1 MDTKEITVSDLAQE
15 QIKNAE
21 RLFPLIRKKTEER
34 KEKKTVISVSGG
46 SGVGKTG
53 MAFLLQNMFE
63 KQGKKSLIISGDN
76 YPHRIPM
83 YNDAERIARFRMSG
97 LNGLIT
103 ERLYTDEVKEKLL
116 ELQKAGRDA
125 EEQEDMQWL
134 SIYQKYGDKALTD
147 YLGTD
152 QELDYEAVSNLLMQ
166 FHGGTSQLLL
176 RHMGRTPD
184 DIWYDRKDVSDTD
197 ILILEWTHGNSA
209 YLQGVD
215 VSVVLISTPE
225 ETLENRVSASPAPS
239 PARRQ
244 ASASAYRSAPRAPC
258 RSAAC
263 RRRTS
268 PTSSAGRSPARCSS
282 AAPAPRTAPPC
293 RRSG

>member
-1 MDTKEITVSDLAQE
+1 MDMKEMTVSDLARE
-15 QIKNAE
+15 QIRNAE
-21 RLFPLIRKKTEER
+21 RLFPLILEKTEER
-34 KEKKTVISVSGG
+34 KEKKTIISVSGG

-152 QELDYEAVSNLLMQ
+152 QELDYEAASNLLMQ

-184 DIWYDRKDVSDTD
+184 DIWYDRRDVSDTD

-209 YLQGVD
+209 CLQGVD

-225 ETLENRVSASPAPS
+225 ETLENRKKRNRDTAIDSPFV
-239 PARRQ
+239 ARVLRIEQ
-244 ASASAYRSAPRAPC
+244 KKINDGLDRADIIQDMH
-258 RSAAC
+258 
-263 RRRTS
+263 
-268 PTSSAGRSPARCSS
+268 GRIY
-282 AAPAPRTAPPC
+282 TE
-293 RRSG
+293 

>member
-63 KQGKKSLIISGDN
+63 KQGKKSFIISGDN
-76 YPHRIPM
+76 YPHRIPI

-103 ERLYTDEVKEKLL
+103 ERLYTDEIKEKLL

-134 SIYQKYGDKALTD
+134 SIYQKYGDKALID

-152 QELDYEAVSNLLMQ
+152 QELDYEAISNLLMQ

-184 DIWYDRKDVSDTD
+184 DIWYDRRDVSDTD

-225 ETLENRVSASPAPS
+225 ETLENRKKRNRDTAIDSPFV
-239 PARRQ
+239 ARVLRIEQ
-244 ASASAYRSAPRAPC
+244 KKINDGLDRADIIQDMH
-258 RSAAC
+258 
-263 RRRTS
+263 
-268 PTSSAGRSPARCSS
+268 GRIY
-282 AAPAPRTAPPC
+282 TE
-293 RRSG
+293 

>member
-1 MDTKEITVSDLAQE
+1 MDTKEITVSDLARE
-15 QIKNAE
+15 QIRNAE
-21 RLFPLIRKKTEER
+21 RLFPLILEKTEER
-34 KEKKTVISVSGG
+34 KEKKTIISVSGG

-184 DIWYDRKDVSDTD
+184 DIWYDRQDVSDTD

-225 ETLENRVSASPAPS
+225 ETLENRKKRNRDTAIDSPFV
-239 PARRQ
+239 ARVLSIEQ
-244 ASASAYRSAPRAPC
+244 KKINDGLDRADIIQDMH
-258 RSAAC
+258 
-263 RRRTS
+263 
-268 PTSSAGRSPARCSS
+268 GRIY
-282 AAPAPRTAPPC
+282 TE
-293 RRSG
+293 

>member
-103 ERLYTDEVKEKLL
+103 ERLYTDEIKEKLL

-152 QELDYEAVSNLLMQ
+152 QELDYEAISNLLMQ

-184 DIWYDRKDVSDTD
+184 DIWYDRRDVSDTD
-197 ILILEWTHGNSA
+197 ILILEWTHGNSKN
-209 YLQGVD
+209 YTGVD
-215 VSVVLISTPE
+215 IPVLLNSTPK
-225 ETLENRVSASPAPS
+225 ETLAH
-239 PARRQ
+239 
-244 ASASAYRSAPRAPC
+244 
-258 RSAAC
+258 
-263 RRRTS
+263 
-268 PTSSAGRSPARCSS
+268 
-282 AAPAPRTAPPC
+282 
-293 RRSG
+293 RRSRNRDGAVDSPFTTLVLELEQKLLRRDAHKAQIILSKNGEILTYEEYTKLMDEEESCDENQ

>member
-1 MDTKEITVSDLAQE
+1 MDTKEITVLDLAQE
-15 QIKNAE
+15 QIRNAE
-21 RLFPLIRKKTEER
+21 RLFPLIREKTKER

-63 KQGKKSLIISGDN
+63 QQGKKSLIISGDN

-83 YNDAERIARFRMSG
+83 YNDAERIARFRMFG

-184 DIWYDRKDVSDTD
+184 DIWYDRRDVSDTD

-209 YLQGVD
+209 CLQGVD

-225 ETLENRVSASPAPS
+225 ETLENRKKRNRDTAIDSPFV
-239 PARRQ
+239 ARVLRIEQ
-244 ASASAYRSAPRAPC
+244 KKINDGLERADIIQDMH
-258 RSAAC
+258 
-263 RRRTS
+263 
-268 PTSSAGRSPARCSS
+268 GRIY
-282 AAPAPRTAPPC
+282 TE
-293 RRSG
+293 

>member
-1 MDTKEITVSDLAQE
+1 MDTKEITVSDLARE
-15 QIKNAE
+15 QIRNAE
-21 RLFPLIRKKTEER
+21 RLFPLILEKTEER
-34 KEKKTVISVSGG
+34 KEKKTIISISGG

-103 ERLYTDEVKEKLL
+103 EKLYTDEVKEKLL

-184 DIWYDRKDVSDTD
+184 DIWYDLRDVSDTD

-209 YLQGVD
+209 CLQGVD

-225 ETLENRVSASPAPS
+225 ETLENRKKRNRDTAIDSPFV
-239 PARRQ
+239 ARVLRIEQ
-244 ASASAYRSAPRAPC
+244 KKINDGLDRADIIQDMH
-258 RSAAC
+258 
-263 RRRTS
+263 
-268 PTSSAGRSPARCSS
+268 GRIYKEW
-282 AAPAPRTAPPC
+282 
-293 RRSG
+293 

>member
-1 MDTKEITVSDLAQE
+1 MDTKEITVSDLARE
-15 QIKNAE
+15 QIRNAE
-21 RLFPLIRKKTEER
+21 RLFPLILEKTEER
-34 KEKKTVISVSGG
+34 KEKKTIISVSGG

-125 EEQEDMQWL
+125 EEQEDIQWL

-166 FHGGTSQLLL
+166 FHGGTSQLML

-184 DIWYDRKDVSDTD
+184 DIWYDRRDVSDTD

-209 YLQGVD
+209 CLQGVD

-225 ETLENRVSASPAPS
+225 ETLENRKKRNRDTAIDSPFV
-239 PARRQ
+239 ARVLSIEQ
-244 ASASAYRSAPRAPC
+244 KKINDGLDRADIIQDMH
-258 RSAAC
+258 
-263 RRRTS
+263 
-268 PTSSAGRSPARCSS
+268 GRIY
-282 AAPAPRTAPPC
+282 TE
-293 RRSG
+293 

>member
-1 MDTKEITVSDLAQE
+1 MDTKEMTVSDLAQE
-15 QIKNAE
+15 QIRNAE
-21 RLFPLIRKKTEER
+21 RLFPLILEKTEER
-34 KEKKTVISVSGG
+34 KEKKTIISVSGG

-63 KQGKKSLIISGDN
+63 KQGKKSIIISGDN

-184 DIWYDRKDVSDTD
+184 DIWYDRMDVSDTD

-209 YLQGVD
+209 CLQGVD

-225 ETLENRVSASPAPS
+225 ETLENRKKRNRDTAIDSPFV
-239 PARRQ
+239 ARVLSIEQ
-244 ASASAYRSAPRAPC
+244 KKINDGLDRADIIQDMH
-258 RSAAC
+258 
-263 RRRTS
+263 
-268 PTSSAGRSPARCSS
+268 GRIY
-282 AAPAPRTAPPC
+282 TE
-293 RRSG
+293 

>member
-152 QELDYEAVSNLLMQ
+152 QELDYEAISNLLMQ
-166 FHGGTSQLLL
+166 FHGETSQLLL

-225 ETLENRVSASPAPS
+225 ETLENRKKRNRDTAIDSPFV
-239 PARRQ
+239 ARVLRIEQ
-244 ASASAYRSAPRAPC
+244 KKINDGLDRADIIQDMH
-258 RSAAC
+258 
-263 RRRTS
+263 
-268 PTSSAGRSPARCSS
+268 GRIY
-282 AAPAPRTAPPC
+282 TE
-293 RRSG
+293 

>member
-1 MDTKEITVSDLAQE
+1 MDTKEITVSDLARE
-15 QIKNAE
+15 QIRNAE
-21 RLFPLIRKKTEER
+21 RLFPLILEKTEER
-34 KEKKTVISVSGG
+34 KEKKTIISVSGG

-76 YPHRIPM
+76 YPHRMHM
-83 YNDAERIARFRMSG
+83 YNEEERIARIRMSE
-97 LNGLIT
+97 LNELIT
-103 ERLYTDEVKEKLL
+103 KRLYTDEVKEKLL
-116 ELQKAGRDA
+116 EFQKAGRDA

-184 DIWYDRKDVSDTD
+184 DIWYDRRDVSDTD
-197 ILILEWTHGNSA
+197 ILILEWTHGNST

-225 ETLENRVSASPAPS
+225 ETLENRKKRNRATAIDSPFV
-239 PARRQ
+239 ARVLRIEQ
-244 ASASAYRSAPRAPC
+244 KKINDGLDRADIIQDMH
-258 RSAAC
+258 
-263 RRRTS
+263 
-268 PTSSAGRSPARCSS
+268 GRIY
-282 AAPAPRTAPPC
+282 TE
-293 RRSG
+293 

>member
-1 MDTKEITVSDLAQE
+1 MEAKEMTVSDLARE
-15 QIKNAE
+15 QIRNAE
-21 RLFPLIRKKTEER
+21 RLFPLILEKTEER
-34 KEKKTVISVSGG
+34 KEKKTIISVSGG

-152 QELDYEAVSNLLMQ
+152 QELDYETVSNLLMQ
-166 FHGGTSQLLL
+166 FHGGTSQLML

-184 DIWYDRKDVSDTD
+184 EIWYDRMDVSDTD

-209 YLQGVD
+209 CLQGVD

-225 ETLENRVSASPAPS
+225 ETLENRKKRNRDTAIDSPFV
-239 PARRQ
+239 ARVLSIEQ
-244 ASASAYRSAPRAPC
+244 KKINDGLDRADIIQDMH
-258 RSAAC
+258 
-263 RRRTS
+263 
-268 PTSSAGRSPARCSS
+268 GRIY
-282 AAPAPRTAPPC
+282 TE
-293 RRSG
+293 

>member
-1 MDTKEITVSDLAQE
+1 MDTKEITVSNLARE
-15 QIKNAE
+15 QIRNAE
-21 RLFPLIRKKTEER
+21 RLFPLILEKTEER
-34 KEKKTVISVSGG
+34 KEKKTIISVSGG

-103 ERLYTDEVKEKLL
+103 EKLYTDEVKEKLL

-134 SIYQKYGDKALTD
+134 SIYQKYGDKALTG

-184 DIWYDRKDVSDTD
+184 DIWYDRRDVSDTD

-225 ETLENRVSASPAPS
+225 ETLENRKKRNRDTAIDSPFV
-239 PARRQ
+239 ARVLRIEQKKINDRLDQ
-244 ASASAYRSAPRAPC
+244 ADIIQDMH
-258 RSAAC
+258 
-263 RRRTS
+263 
-268 PTSSAGRSPARCSS
+268 GRIYKEW
-282 AAPAPRTAPPC
+282 
-293 RRSG
+293 

>member
-1 MDTKEITVSDLAQE
+1 MDTKEITVSDLARE
-15 QIKNAE
+15 QIRNAE
-21 RLFPLIRKKTEER
+21 RLFPLILEKTEER
-34 KEKKTVISVSGG
+34 KEKKTIISVSGG

-166 FHGGTSQLLL
+166 FHGETSQLLL

-184 DIWYDRKDVSDTD
+184 DIWYDRRDVSDTD

-209 YLQGVD
+209 CLQGVD

-225 ETLENRVSASPAPS
+225 ETLENRKKRNRDTAIDSPFV
-239 PARRQ
+239 ARVLRIEQ
-244 ASASAYRSAPRAPC
+244 KKIQDGLDRADIIQDMH
-258 RSAAC
+258 
-263 RRRTS
+263 
-268 PTSSAGRSPARCSS
+268 GRIY
-282 AAPAPRTAPPC
+282 TE
-293 RRSG
+293 

>member
-63 KQGKKSLIISGDN
+63 KQGKKSIIISGDN

-184 DIWYDRKDVSDTD
+184 DIWYDRRDVSDTD

-209 YLQGVD
+209 CLQGVD

-225 ETLENRVSASPAPS
+225 ETLENRKKRNRDTAIDSPFV
-239 PARRQ
+239 ARVLSIEQ
-244 ASASAYRSAPRAPC
+244 KKINDGLDRADIIQDMH
-258 RSAAC
+258 
-263 RRRTS
+263 
-268 PTSSAGRSPARCSS
+268 GRIY
-282 AAPAPRTAPPC
+282 TE
-293 RRSG
+293 

>member
-1 MDTKEITVSDLAQE
+1 MEAKEMTVSDLARE
-15 QIKNAE
+15 QIRNAE
-21 RLFPLIRKKTEER
+21 RLFPLILEKTEER

-152 QELDYEAVSNLLMQ
+152 QELDYEAVSNLLLQ

-184 DIWYDRKDVSDTD
+184 DIWYDRMDVSDTD

-209 YLQGVD
+209 CLQGVD

-225 ETLENRVSASPAPS
+225 ETLENRKKRNRDTAIDSPFV
-239 PARRQ
+239 ARVLRIEQ
-244 ASASAYRSAPRAPC
+244 KKINDGLDRADIIQDMH
-258 RSAAC
+258 
-263 RRRTS
+263 
-268 PTSSAGRSPARCSS
+268 GRIY
-282 AAPAPRTAPPC
+282 TE
-293 RRSG
+293 

>member
-1 MDTKEITVSDLAQE
+1 MDTKEMTVSDLARE
-15 QIKNAE
+15 QIRNAE
-21 RLFPLIRKKTEER
+21 RLFPLILKKTEER
-34 KEKKTVISVSGG
+34 KENKTIISVSGG

-103 ERLYTDEVKEKLL
+103 EGLYTDEVKEKLL

-176 RHMGRTPD
+176 RHMGRIPD
-184 DIWYDRKDVSDTD
+184 DIWYDRMDVSDTD

-209 YLQGVD
+209 CLQGVD

-225 ETLENRVSASPAPS
+225 ETLENRKKRNRDTAIDSPFV
-239 PARRQ
+239 ARVLRIEQ
-244 ASASAYRSAPRAPC
+244 KKINDGLDRADIIQDMH
-258 RSAAC
+258 
-263 RRRTS
+263 
-268 PTSSAGRSPARCSS
+268 GRIY
-282 AAPAPRTAPPC
+282 TE
-293 RRSG
+293 

>member
-1 MDTKEITVSDLAQE
+1 MEAKKMTVSDLARE
-15 QIKNAE
+15 QIRNAE
-21 RLFPLIRKKTEER
+21 RLFPLILKKTEER
-34 KEKKTVISVSGG
+34 KEKKTIISVSGG

-53 MAFLLQNMFE
+53 MAFLRQNMFK

-125 EEQEDMQWL
+125 EEQEDLQWL

-147 YLGTD
+147 YLGTE

-184 DIWYDRKDVSDTD
+184 DIRYDRRDVSDTD

-225 ETLENRVSASPAPS
+225 ETLENRKKRNRDTAIDSPFV
-239 PARRQ
+239 ARVLRIEQ
-244 ASASAYRSAPRAPC
+244 KKIDDGLNRADIIQDMH
-258 RSAAC
+258 
-263 RRRTS
+263 
-268 PTSSAGRSPARCSS
+268 GRIY
-282 AAPAPRTAPPC
+282 TE
-293 RRSG
+293 

>member
-1 MDTKEITVSDLAQE
+1 MDTKEMTVSDLARE
-15 QIKNAE
+15 QIRNAE
-21 RLFPLIRKKTEER
+21 RLFPLILEKTEER
-34 KEKKTVISVSGG
+34 KEKKTIISVSGG

-166 FHGGTSQLLL
+166 FHGGTSQLML

-184 DIWYDRKDVSDTD
+184 DIWYDCMDVSDTD

-209 YLQGVD
+209 CLQGVD

-225 ETLENRVSASPAPS
+225 ETLENRKKRNRDTAIDSPFV
-239 PARRQ
+239 ARVLSIEQ
-244 ASASAYRSAPRAPC
+244 KKINDGLDRADIIQDMH
-258 RSAAC
+258 
-263 RRRTS
+263 
-268 PTSSAGRSPARCSS
+268 GRIYME
-282 AAPAPRTAPPC
+282 
-293 RRSG
+293 

>member
-1 MDTKEITVSDLAQE
+1 MEAKEMTVSDLARE
-15 QIKNAE
+15 QIRNAE
-21 RLFPLIRKKTEER
+21 RLFPLILEKTEER
-34 KEKKTVISVSGG
+34 KEKKTIISVSGG

-166 FHGGTSQLLL
+166 FHGGTSQLML

-184 DIWYDRKDVSDTD
+184 DIWYDCMDVSDTD

-209 YLQGVD
+209 CLQGVD

-225 ETLENRVSASPAPS
+225 ETLENRKKRNRDTAIDSPFV
-239 PARRQ
+239 ARVLSIEQ
-244 ASASAYRSAPRAPC
+244 KKINDGLDRADIIQDMH
-258 RSAAC
+258 
-263 RRRTS
+263 
-268 PTSSAGRSPARCSS
+268 GRIY
-282 AAPAPRTAPPC
+282 TE
-293 RRSG
+293 

>member
-1 MDTKEITVSDLAQE
+1 MEAKEMTVSDLARE
-15 QIKNAE
+15 QIRNAE
-21 RLFPLIRKKTEER
+21 RLFPLILGKTEER
-34 KEKKTVISVSGG
+34 KEKKTIISVSGG

-166 FHGGTSQLLL
+166 FHGGTSQLML

-184 DIWYDRKDVSDTD
+184 EIWYDRRDVSDTD

-209 YLQGVD
+209 CLQGVD

-225 ETLENRVSASPAPS
+225 ETLENRKKRNRDTAIDSPFV
-239 PARRQ
+239 ARVLRIEQ
-244 ASASAYRSAPRAPC
+244 KKINDGLDRADIIQDMY
-258 RSAAC
+258 
-263 RRRTS
+263 
-268 PTSSAGRSPARCSS
+268 GRIY
-282 AAPAPRTAPPC
+282 TE
-293 RRSG
+293 

>member
-1 MDTKEITVSDLAQE
+1 MEAKEMTVSDLARE
-15 QIKNAE
+15 QIRNAE
-21 RLFPLIRKKTEER
+21 RLFPLILEKTEER
-34 KEKKTVISVSGG
+34 KEKKTIISVSGG

-116 ELQKAGRDA
+116 GLQKAGRDA

-147 YLGTD
+147 YLGTN

-166 FHGGTSQLLL
+166 FHGGTSQLML

-184 DIWYDRKDVSDTD
+184 DIWYDRMDVSDTD

-209 YLQGVD
+209 CLQGVD

-225 ETLENRVSASPAPS
+225 ETLENRKKRNRDTAIDSPFV
-239 PARRQ
+239 ARVLSIEQ
-244 ASASAYRSAPRAPC
+244 KKINDGLDRADIIQDMH
-258 RSAAC
+258 
-263 RRRTS
+263 
-268 PTSSAGRSPARCSS
+268 GRIY
-282 AAPAPRTAPPC
+282 TE
-293 RRSG
+293 

>member
-1 MDTKEITVSDLAQE
+1 MEAKEMTVSDLARE
-15 QIKNAE
+15 QIRNAE
-21 RLFPLIRKKTEER
+21 RLFPLILEKTEER
-34 KEKKTVISVSGG
+34 KEKKTIISVSGG

-166 FHGGTSQLLL
+166 FHGGTSQMLL

-184 DIWYDRKDVSDTD
+184 DIWYDRRDVSDTD

-209 YLQGVD
+209 CLQGVD

-225 ETLENRVSASPAPS
+225 ETLENRKKRNRDTAIDSPFV
-239 PARRQ
+239 ARVLRIEQ
-244 ASASAYRSAPRAPC
+244 KKINDGLDRADIIQDMH
-258 RSAAC
+258 
-263 RRRTS
+263 
-268 PTSSAGRSPARCSS
+268 GRIY
-282 AAPAPRTAPPC
+282 TE
-293 RRSG
+293 

>member
-1 MDTKEITVSDLAQE
+1 MEAKEMTVSDLAQE
-15 QIKNAE
+15 QIRNAE
-21 RLFPLIRKKTEER
+21 RLFPLILEKTEER
-34 KEKKTVISVSGG
+34 KEKKTIISVSGG

-125 EEQEDMQWL
+125 EEREDMQW
-134 SIYQKYGDKALTD
+134 KYGDKALTD

-184 DIWYDRKDVSDTD
+184 DIWYDRRDVSDTD

-209 YLQGVD
+209 CLQGVD

-225 ETLENRVSASPAPS
+225 ETLENRKKRNRDAAIDSPFV
-239 PARRQ
+239 ARVLRIEQ
-244 ASASAYRSAPRAPC
+244 KKIHDGLDRADIIQDMH
-258 RSAAC
+258 
-263 RRRTS
+263 
-268 PTSSAGRSPARCSS
+268 GRIY
-282 AAPAPRTAPPC
+282 TE
-293 RRSG
+293 

>member
-1 MDTKEITVSDLAQE
+1 MEAKEMTVSDLARE
-15 QIKNAE
+15 QIRNAE
-21 RLFPLIRKKTEER
+21 RLFPLILEKTEER
-34 KEKKTVISVSGG
+34 KEKKTIISVSGG

-63 KQGKKSLIISGDN
+63 KQEKKSLIISGDN

-166 FHGGTSQLLL
+166 FHGGTSQLML

-184 DIWYDRKDVSDTD
+184 EIWYDRMDVSDTD

-209 YLQGVD
+209 CLQGVD

-225 ETLENRVSASPAPS
+225 ETLENRKKRNRDTAIDSPFV
-239 PARRQ
+239 ARVLSIAQ
-244 ASASAYRSAPRAPC
+244 KKINDGLDRADIIQDMH
-258 RSAAC
+258 
-263 RRRTS
+263 
-268 PTSSAGRSPARCSS
+268 GRIY
-282 AAPAPRTAPPC
+282 TE
-293 RRSG
+293 

>member
-1 MDTKEITVSDLAQE
+1 MDTKEITVSDLARE
-15 QIKNAE
+15 QIRNAE
-21 RLFPLIRKKTEER
+21 RLFPLILEKTEER
-34 KEKKTVISVSGG
+34 KEKKTIISVSGG

-103 ERLYTDEVKEKLL
+103 EKLYTDEVKEKLL

-134 SIYQKYGDKALTD
+134 SIYQKYGDKALTG

-184 DIWYDRKDVSDTD
+184 DIWYDRRNVSDTD

-225 ETLENRVSASPAPS
+225 ETLENRKKRNRDTAIDSPFV
-239 PARRQ
+239 ARVLRIEQ
-244 ASASAYRSAPRAPC
+244 KKIHDGLDRADIIQDMHGKIY
-258 RSAAC
+258 
-263 RRRTS
+263 TE
-268 PTSSAGRSPARCSS
+268 
-282 AAPAPRTAPPC
+282 
-293 RRSG
+293 

>member
-1 MDTKEITVSDLAQE
+1 MDMKEMTVSDLARE
-15 QIKNAE
+15 QIRNAE
-21 RLFPLIRKKTEER
+21 RLFPLILEKTEER
-34 KEKKTVISVSGG
+34 KEKKTIISISGG

-184 DIWYDRKDVSDTD
+184 DIWYDRMDVSDTD

-209 YLQGVD
+209 CLQGVD

-225 ETLENRVSASPAPS
+225 ETLENRKKRNRDTAIDSPFV
-239 PARRQ
+239 ARVLSIEQ
-244 ASASAYRSAPRAPC
+244 KKINDGLDRADIIQDMH
-258 RSAAC
+258 
-263 RRRTS
+263 
-268 PTSSAGRSPARCSS
+268 GRIY
-282 AAPAPRTAPPC
+282 TE
-293 RRSG
+293 

>member
-1 MDTKEITVSDLAQE
+1 MDTKEITVSDLARE
-15 QIKNAE
+15 QIRNAE
-21 RLFPLIRKKTEER
+21 RLFPLILEKTEER
-34 KEKKTVISVSGG
+34 KEKKTIISVSGG

-76 YPHRIPM
+76 YPHRISM

-103 ERLYTDEVKEKLL
+103 EGLYTDEVKEKLL

-184 DIWYDRKDVSDTD
+184 DIWYDRMDVSDTD

-209 YLQGVD
+209 CLQGVD

-225 ETLENRVSASPAPS
+225 ETLENRKKRNRDTAIDSPFVV
-239 PARRQ
+239 RILRIEQ
-244 ASASAYRSAPRAPC
+244 KKINDGLDRADIIQDMH
-258 RSAAC
+258 
-263 RRRTS
+263 
-268 PTSSAGRSPARCSS
+268 GRIY
-282 AAPAPRTAPPC
+282 TE
-293 RRSG
+293 

>member
-1 MDTKEITVSDLAQE
+1 MEAKEMTVSDLARE
-15 QIKNAE
+15 QIRNAE
-21 RLFPLIRKKTEER
+21 RLFPLILEKTEER
-34 KEKKTVISVSGG
+34 KEKKTIISVSGG

-166 FHGGTSQLLL
+166 FHGGTSQLML

-184 DIWYDRKDVSDTD
+184 DIWYDRMDVSDTD

-209 YLQGVD
+209 CLQGVD

-225 ETLENRVSASPAPS
+225 ETLENRKKRNRDTAIDSPFV
-239 PARRQ
+239 ARVLSIEQ
-244 ASASAYRSAPRAPC
+244 KKINDGLDRADIIQDMH
-258 RSAAC
+258 
-263 RRRTS
+263 
-268 PTSSAGRSPARCSS
+268 GRIYME
-282 AAPAPRTAPPC
+282 
-293 RRSG
+293 

>member
-21 RLFPLIRKKTEER
+21 LLFPLIRKKTEER

-83 YNDAERIARFRMSG
+83 YNDAERIARFRMFG

-184 DIWYDRKDVSDTD
+184 DIWYDRRDVSDTD

-209 YLQGVD
+209 CLQGVD

-225 ETLENRVSASPAPS
+225 ETLENRKKRNRDTAIDSPFV
-239 PARRQ
+239 ARVLRIEQ
-244 ASASAYRSAPRAPC
+244 KKIDDGLDRADIIQDMH
-258 RSAAC
+258 
-263 RRRTS
+263 
-268 PTSSAGRSPARCSS
+268 GRIY
-282 AAPAPRTAPPC
+282 TE
-293 RRSG
+293 

>member
-63 KQGKKSLIISGDN
+63 KQGKKSFIISGDN

-103 ERLYTDEVKEKLL
+103 ERLYTDEIKEKLL

-152 QELDYEAVSNLLMQ
+152 QELDYEAISNLLMQ

-184 DIWYDRKDVSDTD
+184 DIWYDRRDVSDTD

-209 YLQGVD
+209 YLQGVN

-225 ETLENRVSASPAPS
+225 ETLENRKKRNRDTAIDSPFV
-239 PARRQ
+239 ARVLRIEQ
-244 ASASAYRSAPRAPC
+244 KKINDGLDRADIIQDMH
-258 RSAAC
+258 
-263 RRRTS
+263 
-268 PTSSAGRSPARCSS
+268 GRIY
-282 AAPAPRTAPPC
+282 TE
-293 RRSG
+293 

>member
-1 MDTKEITVSDLAQE
+1 MDTKEITVSDLARE
-15 QIKNAE
+15 QIRNAE
-21 RLFPLIRKKTEER
+21 RLFPLILEKTEER
-34 KEKKTVISVSGG
+34 KEKKTIISVSGG

-184 DIWYDRKDVSDTD
+184 DIWYDREDVSDTD

-215 VSVVLISTPE
+215 ISVVLISTPE
-225 ETLENRVSASPAPS
+225 ETLENRKKRNRDTAIDSPFV
-239 PARRQ
+239 ARVLSIEQ
-244 ASASAYRSAPRAPC
+244 KKINDGLDRADIIQDMH
-258 RSAAC
+258 
-263 RRRTS
+263 
-268 PTSSAGRSPARCSS
+268 GRIY
-282 AAPAPRTAPPC
+282 TE
-293 RRSG
+293 

>member
-1 MDTKEITVSDLAQE
+1 MDMKEMTVSDLARE
-15 QIKNAE
+15 QIRNAE
-21 RLFPLIRKKTEER
+21 RLFPLILEKTEER
-34 KEKKTVISVSGG
+34 KEKKTIISISGG

-152 QELDYEAVSNLLMQ
+152 RELDYEAVSNLLMQ

-184 DIWYDRKDVSDTD
+184 DIWYDRRDVSDTD

-225 ETLENRVSASPAPS
+225 ETLENRKKRNRDTAIDSPFV
-239 PARRQ
+239 ARVLRIEQ
-244 ASASAYRSAPRAPC
+244 KKINDGLNRADIIQDMH
-258 RSAAC
+258 
-263 RRRTS
+263 
-268 PTSSAGRSPARCSS
+268 GRIY
-282 AAPAPRTAPPC
+282 TE
-293 RRSG
+293 

>member
-1 MDTKEITVSDLAQE
+1 MEAKEMTVSDLARE
-15 QIKNAE
+15 QIRNAE
-21 RLFPLIRKKTEER
+21 RLFPLILKKTEER
-34 KEKKTVISVSGG
+34 KEKKTIISVSGG

-166 FHGGTSQLLL
+166 FHGGTSQLML

-184 DIWYDRKDVSDTD
+184 DIWYDRMDVSDTD

-209 YLQGVD
+209 CLQGVD

-225 ETLENRVSASPAPS
+225 ETLENRKKRNRDTAIDSPFV
-239 PARRQ
+239 ARVLSIEQ
-244 ASASAYRSAPRAPC
+244 KKINDGLDRADIIQDMH
-258 RSAAC
+258 
-263 RRRTS
+263 
-268 PTSSAGRSPARCSS
+268 GRIY
-282 AAPAPRTAPPC
+282 TE
-293 RRSG
+293 